1 MDNYVLTF
9 LVIVISTPLLLALGI
24 YSPELF
30 ENIIG
35 ICSVATLI
43 GTIYYICAY
52 SFNFSLSNIII
63 KKLIRRTSLTE
74 TDFAKTKDYFRDI
87 LYKYS
92 VIELNY
98 VDDFQIN
105 LKKEIIATLLNLELK
120 GKIKLNYNEIE
131 IISNNDDNLKLTEKD
146 VFNSIKDGKVI
157 ISKKFADVLRKNA
170 IEEAI
175 NDKLLIKMTKKE
187 KIINGIII
195 FTPIV
200 LIELILIILYNISYL
215 ILDRFQVSTT
225 VFYFLSVFP
234 MIDLFLITGILGIS
248 IATFIQYM
256 KENKNMYNR
265 TEEGSNINK
274 KIEGLKKYIKDY
286 SLLDEKEKELLR
298 IWDEYLIYSVLFSQ
312 NKEILNKFSELIQFN
327 DIPVKKMKI
336 RLIDII
342 LPTII
347 WIVFAIIAL
356 LGLFENETVIG
367 AISLIILIIILK
379 NQDKE

>member
-131 IISNNDDNLKLTEKD
+131 IISNNDDNLKLTEKRC
-146 VFNSIKDGKVI
+146 F
-157 ISKKFADVLRKNA
+157 
-170 IEEAI
+170 
-175 NDKLLIKMTKKE
+175 
-187 KIINGIII
+187 
-195 FTPIV
+195 
-200 LIELILIILYNISYL
+200 
-215 ILDRFQVSTT
+215 
-225 VFYFLSVFP
+225 
-234 MIDLFLITGILGIS
+234 
-248 IATFIQYM
+248 
-256 KENKNMYNR
+256 
-265 TEEGSNINK
+265 
-274 KIEGLKKYIKDY
+274 
-286 SLLDEKEKELLR
+286 
-298 IWDEYLIYSVLFSQ
+298 
-312 NKEILNKFSELIQFN
+312 
-327 DIPVKKMKI
+327 
-336 RLIDII
+336 
-342 LPTII
+342 
-347 WIVFAIIAL
+347 
-356 LGLFENETVIG
+356 
-367 AISLIILIIILK
+367 
-379 NQDKE
+379 